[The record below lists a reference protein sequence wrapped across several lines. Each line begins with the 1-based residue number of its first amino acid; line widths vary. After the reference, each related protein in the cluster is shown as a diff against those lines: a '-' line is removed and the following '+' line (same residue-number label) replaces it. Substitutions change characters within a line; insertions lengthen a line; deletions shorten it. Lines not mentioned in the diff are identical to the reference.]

1 LSDSAL
7 RWAALNLHLRAH
19 PRLRRRIVARVVAGD
34 DPVAAYRAGVEPPD
48 ASLLAA
54 ARAEIELGRRHGVSF
69 LTLADEAYPALLKAS
84 SDPPP
89 FLYVRGRLQ
98 AEDVLAIAVVGSRR
112 ATPHGIEQ
120 ARRIAGGLAARG
132 FVVVSGLA
140 RGIDA
145 AGHRGALEAGGRT
158 VAVLGSGLQRVYP
171 AEHRRLAEAIAE
183 RGAVISEF
191 PLTAPPLKY
200 HFPERNRL
208 IAWLTWAT
216 VVVEAAADSGSLIT
230 ADLAAGEG
238 RMVYAVPGP
247 VGEPQTVGT
256 NRLLRQGAL
265 VCRDAG
271 DVIEDLAPQLVEAA
285 GNLTGDRAGN
295 DFVTGGERSTRGDDP
310 ARRLNTLQR
319 QVLAEIP
326 ATRGVQLEALGRAS
340 RLEPGRLLAVLL
352 ELEMEGLIKQLPGLR
367 FMAAGSLI

>member
-1 LSDSAL
+1 MSDSAL

-19 PRLRRRIVARVVAGD
+19 PGLRRRIVARAVPGD
-34 DPVAAYRAGVEPPD
+34 DPVAAYRTGIEPPD
-48 ASLLAA
+48 ARLLAA
-54 ARAEIELGRRHGVSF
+54 ARAEIDLARRHNVSF

-89 FLYVRGRLQ
+89 LLYVRGRLQ

-120 ARRIAGGLAARG
+120 ARRIAGGLAERG

-171 AEHRRLAEAIAE
+171 AEHRGLAESIAE

-238 RMVYAVPGP
+238 RTVYAVPGP

-271 DVIEDLAPQLVEAA
+271 DVIEDLAPQLVETAR
-285 GNLTGDRAGN
+285 NLAGDRAGN
-295 DFVTGGERSTRGDDP
+295 DFVSGCERPPPDRDP
-310 ARRLNTLQR
+310 ARRLNPLQR
-319 QVLAEIP
+319 QVLAAIP
-326 ATRGVQLEALGRAS
+326 TTRGVELDALGRAS
-340 RLEPGRLLAVLL
+340 RLEPGALLAVLL
-352 ELEMEGLIKQLPGLR
+352 ELELEGLIRRLPGHR
-367 FMAAGSLI
+367 FMAVGAPI